1 MEHGHSLSEIRAR
14 LEKQNRANYLG
25 DFVYG
30 GIDGTVTTFALV
42 AGVQGAGLPHAIV
55 LILGFANIL
64 ADGFSMAA
72 SNYSGTK
79 ADFDNFKRLH
89 EIESRHVDAVPDGER
104 SEVREI
110 LRYKGVPDSKL
121 EQNVEA
127 ITTNRET
134 WINYMLLEEYGVSVS
149 TKNPL
154 QAGIATF
161 FAFLICGFV
170 PLFPFVIGLDQAFWI
185 SSIATGLTFFS
196 IGTLKSRWSVA
207 PWWKSGLETLIIG
220 SIAAVLAYLVGNAI
234 GNIA

>member
-1 MEHGHSLSEIRAR
+1 MEHGHTLPEIRQR
-14 LEKQNRANYLG
+14 LYKQQKANYLG

-42 AGVQGAGLPHAIV
+42 AGVQGAGLSHTIV

-79 ADFDNFKRLH
+79 AEFDNFSRLH
-89 EIESRHVDAVPDGER
+89 EIESRHIDTIPDGER
-104 SEVREI
+104 AEVREI
-110 LRYKGVPDSKL
+110 LRNKGVPASKL

-149 TKNPL
+149 RKDPL
-154 QAGIATF
+154 QAGIVTF

-170 PLFPFVIGLDQAFWI
+170 PLFPFVIGMERAFEI
-185 SSIATGLTFFS
+185 SSIATGFTFFV
-196 IGTLKSRWSVA
+196 IGALKGQWSVL
-207 PWWKSGLETLIIG
+207 PWWRSGLETFTIG
-220 SIAAVLAYLVGNAI
+220 SIAAAIAYFVGNLI
-234 GNIA
+234 GHIG